1 MVDCYLTT
9 YNNKKG
15 RFGNDKIVDDIVQNP
30 EKYHIYE
37 GISSMTNISRF
48 DLPDPDTYKTFF
60 GLHPLPD
67 FQTLQSTCEYFKG
80 CPINKL
86 DQAIA
91 YELPEALT
99 TFKRESFF
107 REPNESEQK

>member
-15 RFGNDKIVDDIVQNP
+15 MFGNKKKIVDDIVQNP

-48 DLPDPDTYKTFF
+48 DLPYPDTYKTFF
-60 GLHPLPD
+60 GLHPLPE

-86 DQAIA
+86 DMAIA

-99 TFKRESFF
+99 AFKRES
-107 REPNESEQK
+107 PNKESKKK